1 MQDRHENAETADA
14 VAAASAGSE
23 SLERERRE
31 LEWAAMFNI
40 SLYEDLEKHYAR
52 LDTVFK
58 VAIALFGTY
67 SFVTLFV
74 DAGLIYK
81 ACGALVAV
89 MSIVTLVVDFNEK
102 RVRAKNQR
110 IKYSEILTD
119 SKFAKSLN
127 VLEQLHHKIDKIAE
141 DDLPTNDVCDS
152 LAANLSIDRLGLDP
166 SYKAKINSFVRLT
179 RYVFPWGKTEH
190 GHR

>member
-1 MQDRHENAETADA
+1 MQDRHENAESADA
-14 VAAASAGSE
+14 VAASSAGSE

-31 LEWAAMFNI
+31 LEWTAMFNI

-74 DAGLIYK
+74 DVGLVYK
-81 ACGALVAV
+81 VCGALVAV

-110 IKYSEILTD
+110 IKYSEMLTE
-119 SKFAKSLN
+119 SKLAKSLN